1 MHHETTNFTINQK
14 INSQPSPANF
24 SNHYRQKQIIIIK
37 VSSRDFMKY
46 TFNELLSL
54 EILSAAIWF
63 DKT

>member
-1 MHHETTNFTINQK
+1 MHHEMTDFTINQK

-24 SNHYRQKQIIIIK
+24 SYHYQQKQILSR
-37 VSSRDFMKY
+37 SSCRDFMKY

-54 EILSAAIWF
+54 EILSAAIML